1 MSGGFLALLDDVGS
15 TLSGVATA
23 SASNITSATK
33 ASLKHFDDVA
43 GMVRI
48 GSSKSSAIVVDDIP
62 VNAQAV
68 AETRIAPEREL
79 AVVGRIMKG
88 SFLNKLALIPVALGV
103 SAATPFAPWL
113 LPGILAVGGAYL
125 AYEGTEKTLET
136 FFPHMKHKHAH
147 TLQAKTPQELEK
159 KLVSSALRTDV
170 VMSAE
175 IMFIALGA
183 MTGVGGLVPT
193 AIALAAVGAATTA
206 GIYGLVGGLVKV
218 DDIGARAQQ
227 MEGESLFAR
236 AGRAVGPLMVKAL
249 PMAMKGLSYL
259 GTGAMLYIGGAL
271 MGHAIPAAEH
281 LFHAAGNIG
290 AHLPSFLSPLSFVA
304 GWAAKSCAEQAV
316 GLIGGLAVISGLKI
330 SEPVIGPLKNL
341 AAKILAKSQDNAPE
355 IRDDGP
361 APAQKPLLLP
371 ALAAPAPD
379 TVSPS
384 QIRCDARPS
393 HDFPAAVAAAPI
405 SNDNVP
411 KAPVP
416 APGTCRPG
424 AP

>member
-1 MSGGFLALLDDVGS
+1 MSGGLFALLDDVGS
-15 TLSGVATA
+15 TLSGVAAA
-23 SASNITSATK
+23 SASNISSATK

-68 AETRIAPEREL
+68 AETRIPPEREL
-79 AVVGRIMKG
+79 AVVGKIMKG

-103 SAATPFAPWL
+103 SAATPFVPWL
-113 LPGILAVGGAYL
+113 LPAILATGGAYL
-125 AYEGTEKTLET
+125 AYEGTEKSMEM
-136 FFPHMKHKHAH
+136 FFPHLKHKHAH
-147 TLQAKTPQELEK
+147 ALHAKTPQELEK
-159 KLVSSALRTDV
+159 KLVSGALRTDV

-218 DDIGARAQQ
+218 DDLGAHLQQ
-227 MEGESLFAR
+227 SKGNSLFAR
-236 AGRAVGPLMVKAL
+236 AGRAIGPLLVKAL
-249 PMAMKGLSYL
+249 PSAMKGLSYL

-281 LFHAAGNIG
+281 LFQMAGNIG
-290 AHLPSFLSPLSFVA
+290 THLPPFLSPLSSVA

-316 GLIGGLAVISGLKI
+316 GLIGGLSVISGLKI
-330 SEPVIGPLKNL
+330 SEPIIGPLKNF
-341 AAKILAKSQDNAPE
+341 AAGILAKSSDREPEADSAAPSP
-355 IRDDGP
+355 GQKP
-361 APAQKPLLLP
+361 APTQAVTMSS
-371 ALAAPAPD
+371 A
-379 TVSPS
+379 
-384 QIRCDARPS
+384 IRSDARPS
-393 HDFPAAVAAAPI
+393 RDFPVAATSAV
-405 SNDNVP
+405 SNDN
-411 KAPVP
+411 A
-416 APGTCRPG
+416 G
-424 AP
+424 APSSAPNADWNKFIL